1 MNTRFYYKHLENG
14 GVITAA
20 AIRDEQC
27 YQHLGL
33 AFCSP
38 KDQFTKARARQISLG
53 RANKNPI
60 LVKKGNATVEMKL
73 LIDGLRGIKQADHS
87 FGVKSI
93 VPNWA
98 V

>member
-20 AIRDEQC
+20 AVRDEQG

-60 LVKKGNATVEMKL
+60 IVKKGNATVEMKL
-73 LIDGLRGIKQADHS
+73 LIDGLRGIKQAYHS
-87 FGVKSI
+87 FGVKCI

>member
-20 AIRDEQC
+20 AVRDEQG

-73 LIDGLRGIKQADHS
+73 LIEGLSGLKMVDRAIHG
-87 FGVKSI
+87 KSI

>member
-20 AIRDEQC
+20 AVRDEQG

-60 LVKKGNATVEMKL
+60 IVKKGNATVEMKL
-73 LIDGLRGIKQADHS
+73 LIEGIRGIKTADRS
-87 FGVKSI
+87 MRIKSV